1 MVQIIARISPSVS
14 NLLLSKMQIIQ
25 LLNLQPLSKE
35 EFLLVMLMPDF
46 YLKLR
51 GITQRKGTVV
61 YDLSNQYVTKTDK

>member
-14 NLLLSKMQIIQ
+14 NLLLRKMQIIQ

-35 EFLLVMLMPDF
+35 EFLLVMFMPDF